1 MITIPTKNENFDIKK
16 WFQILFFSQASS
28 DYKKIVTQ
36 WFYKKLNNHKVFNK
50 YICLLMSIQKQ
61 LWLSRLLLCHQLP
74 NRRETV
80 SLPCGSGGDPLH
92 THPKRHKFF
101 SSTHQSLRKES
112 NSNHC
117 ILSLERGP
125 KSCNLKGCNQVIS
138 VLNKSV
144 LQLLLQ
150 EGLHLIGTIRWSTIL
165 HECEIFVQIHCF
177 NSRD

>member
-1 MITIPTKNENFDIKK
+1 M
-16 WFQILFFSQASS
+16 
-28 DYKKIVTQ
+28 TQ

-50 YICLLMSIQKQ
+50 YICLLMSIQKKF
-61 LWLSRLLLCHQLP
+61 WLSRLLLCQQLP

-80 SLPCGSGGDPLH
+80 SLLCGSGGDPLH

-101 SSTHQSLRKES
+101 SSTHQSLRKDN

-125 KSCNLKGCNQVIS
+125 KSRNLKGCNQVIS

-144 LQLLLQ
+144 LNFCFRKVCTWLARYDGALSSTNVKSLFRYIASAA
-150 EGLHLIGTIRWSTIL
+150 GIRSS
-165 HECEIFVQIHCF
+165 QRCF
-177 NSRD
+177 R